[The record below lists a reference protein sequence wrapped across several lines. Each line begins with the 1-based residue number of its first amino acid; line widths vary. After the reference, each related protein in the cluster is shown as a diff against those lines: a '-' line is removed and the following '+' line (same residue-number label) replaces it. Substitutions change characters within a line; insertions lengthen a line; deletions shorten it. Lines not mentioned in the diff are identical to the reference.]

1 MLKIKEAIIVE
12 GKYDKIKLS
21 QIVDTVII
29 DVGGFNIFKDQEK
42 LELIRT
48 LAEKNGIII
57 LTDSDNAGFLIR
69 NYIKSTIPNEK
80 IRNIYIPDIIGK
92 EKRKRN
98 FSKERKL
105 GVEGIPNQIL
115 VKIIKNAVEIDK
127 TAQKNS
133 TKITKLD
140 FFNNGLSGKN
150 DSTKKRNQLKK
161 LLNLPEN
168 LSQNALLKILNEI
181 ITYEDYLKIVKKL
194 S

>member
-69 NYIKSTIPNEK
+69 NYIKSTISNEK

-105 GVEGIPNQIL
+105 GVEGIPNQML
-115 VKIIKNAVEIDK
+115 VEIIKNAVEIDK

-133 TKITKLD
+133 AKITKLD
-140 FFNNGLSGKN
+140 FFNDGLSGKN